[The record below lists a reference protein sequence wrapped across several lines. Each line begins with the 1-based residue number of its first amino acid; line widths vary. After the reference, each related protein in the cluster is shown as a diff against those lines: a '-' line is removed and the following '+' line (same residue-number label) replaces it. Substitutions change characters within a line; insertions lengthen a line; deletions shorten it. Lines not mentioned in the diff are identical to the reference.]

1 MRDAFAAVELIHS
14 FLDCREK
21 FNPLGDFTQRNLVGQ
36 LANGIQ
42 YNFFLRHVVNMPR
55 PSSQSKLEGS
65 ARRIAIGFGRQLL
78 QSEQP
83 TELRSLRSLLSELPP
98 SSDPECGSAAIRFW
112 SKSSF
117 ALQAWPTSVPDR
129 RQKTGKREH
138 PLLLDPGIRLT
149 ILHGLSRPLDTQARQ

>member
-21 FNPLGDFTQRNLVGQ
+21 FNPLGNFTKRNLVGQ

-65 ARRIAIGFGRQLL
+65 AKRIAIGFGRQLL

-83 TELRSLRSLLSELPP
+83 TELRSLRSLLSELRP
-98 SSDPECGSAAIRFW
+98 SSELRM
-112 SKSSF
+112 SF
-117 ALQAWPTSVPDR
+117 SGDKGNAR
-129 RQKTGKREH
+129 RVGWRENASGCAK
-138 PLLLDPGIRLT
+138 PADNF
-149 ILHGLSRPLDTQARQ
+149 RPWREPK